1 MRKEVLIHALAGLAG
16 AAFMASALW
25 LGLDM
30 HLPVAKA
37 QEACKLPASYE
48 SLVTLDI
55 SEIRDLHRAARASYE
70 NATFEEESTTFEEE
84 SCVISQE
91 ELDLFAALVYAE
103 AADQGDFLSL
113 QLVADVVL
121 NRVASSEFPNTITGV
136 IYQPYQFSPV
146 LDGGLERGFQN
157 VTQECYDAVLQE
169 LQEQVNYDVLYFSM
183 GYCANGEFLFQHG
196 EHYFAE

>member
-1 MRKEVLIHALAGLAG
+1 
-16 AAFMASALW
+16 MASALW
-25 LGLDM
+25 VGLDM
-30 HLPVAKA
+30 HLPVKA
-37 QEACKLPASYE
+37 ASCNLPASHE
-48 SLVTLDI
+48 SLATLDI
-55 SEIRDLHRAARASYE
+55 SEIRDLHAAARASYE
-70 NATFEEESTTFEEE
+70 STTFERE
-84 SCVISQE
+84 SCMISQE

-121 NRVASSEFPNTITGV
+121 NRVASSEFPNTIIEV

-146 LDGGLERGFQN
+146 LDGGLERGFRN
-157 VTQECYDAVLQE
+157 VTQECYDAILQE

-196 EHYFAE
+196 DHYFAE